1 MNNNDSNIL
10 NQVFSRL
17 TAQEKY
23 KIIHQLRTVK
33 EINANVVGNENGYD
47 VRTYYNTLSKK
58 MVPTMKKLLSQVGKE
73 IQIIGERGRVTEQHQ
88 VGITDRTTGTTIRRI
103 EDEIVQSCEGYKEI
117 ENFLA
122 TNSNIIINSSS
133 AELSH
138 VVLSNNMLKTIS
150 KNNADI
156 INLYNL
162 RQRKYN
168 KDAIIEARK
177 IMAEGL
183 ENSKKY
189 KVNKFTIPAKTAIA
203 KK

>member
-33 EINANVVGNENGYD
+33 EINANVVGNEKGYD
-47 VRTYYNTLSKK
+47 VRTYYDILSKK
-58 MVPTMKKLLSQVGKE
+58 MVPTMQKLLFQVSKE
-73 IQIIGERGRVTEQHQ
+73 IQAIGV
-88 VGITDRTTGTTIRRI
+88 TGTTNKINEGI
-103 EDEIVQSCEGYKEI
+103 IVKKCKGYQNI
-117 ENFLA
+117 ENFLT
-122 TNSNIIINSSS
+122 TNIAVNGPSRVM
-133 AELSH
+133 LSD
-138 VVLSNNMLKTIS
+138 SMLKTIS

-168 KDAIIEARK
+168 KDAEIEAKR
-177 IMAEGL
+177 IMTDG
-183 ENSKKY
+183 ENSKQY
-189 KVNKFTIPAKTAIA
+189 KVNKFTIPAKTAIT
-203 KK
+203 KKINI

>member
-1 MNNNDSNIL
+1 MNNNDLNIL

-47 VRTYYNTLSKK
+47 VRTYYDILSKK
-58 MVPTMKKLLSQVGKE
+58 MVPTMQKLLFQVSKE
-73 IQIIGERGRVTEQHQ
+73 IQAIGV
-88 VGITDRTTGTTIRRI
+88 TGTTNKINEGI
-103 EDEIVQSCEGYKEI
+103 IVKKCKGYQNI
-117 ENFLA
+117 ENFLT
-122 TNSNIIINSSS
+122 TNIECMTIGSSGVI
-133 AELSH
+133 LSD
-138 VVLSNNMLKTIS
+138 SMLKTIS

-168 KDAIIEARK
+168 KDAEIEAKR
-177 IMAEGL
+177 IMTDG

-189 KVNKFTIPAKTAIA
+189 KVNKFTIPAKTAIT
-203 KK
+203 KKVNI